1 MRLRWDCACWAKGQA
16 SIFLPVSINVLIFF
30 ALRRTNVA
38 PSVEDLESAV
48 QMLGKCAA
56 AWRARRWR
64 RFRETQFQIQLGKCV
79 AAVRFGVEA
88 TARHMAEIWE
98 GRMAIW
104 PYSAVLGVAI
114 SAALCTEASAERSF
128 FCSRLDVCSPSLQ
141 HDR

>member
-1 MRLRWDCACWAKGQA
+1 MRLRWGCACWAKGQA
-16 SIFLPVSINVLIFF
+16 SIFLPVSINVLISF

-48 QMLGKCAA
+48 QMLEKCAA
-56 AWRARRWR
+56 AWRARRRR

-98 GRMAIW
+98 AAVAIR
-104 PYSAVLGVAI
+104 PDLAASGVAI
-114 SAALCTEASAERSF
+114 SSVYCTEASA
-128 FCSRLDVCSPSLQ
+128 
-141 HDR
+141 